1 MRFQKHGEVLAI
13 ALPESL
19 RNRLGIKEGD
29 EYEFAEVEDGLLALV
44 KKDKIGSLLSDK
56 VKNNLA
62 SNAPKNLAPQLQQLK
77 KTDWTSTGFL
87 VLDDE
92 EKAKE
97 FSHKYQAQIK
107 SGEIHGVRGFDRKYY
122 LATHDFYQNASDK
135 IIVCLKDGPM
145 RAEEVAKTTNIAL
158 NGCITALF
166 LLKEEGEI
174 LEKKRGEFSLVK

>member
-13 ALPESL
+13 VLPESL
-19 RNRLGIKEGD
+19 RKKLDIKEGD

-44 KKDKIGSLLSDK
+44 KKDKLGSLLSDK
-56 VKNNLA
+56 VKTSLA
-62 SNAPKNLAPQLQQLK
+62 SNAPKNLAPQQLR

-87 VLDDE
+87 VLEDE

-97 FSHKYQAQIK
+97 FSNKHQAQIK

-122 LATHDFYQNASDK
+122 LATHDFYQAASDK
-135 IIVCLKDGPM
+135 IIICLKDCSLK
-145 RAEEVAKTTNIAL
+145 ADEVAKTTGIPL

-166 LLKEEGEI
+166 LLKEEGEV